1 MREWCVVIGADIEL
15 VKVLEE
21 ERPLRGVQLGWG
33 LLRRLHSETLLLL

>member
-1 MREWCVVIGADIEL
+1 MREGGVVVGTNIEL